1 MPRPKGETHH
11 SASLTRKQAQA
22 VKTALVK
29 GRSVARVARLTGLP
43 YQTVYR
49 IATGETWRELAPAG
63 PVHDVKHETR
73 GPRRKVGLKTQHLM
87 WRKRRGG
94 ATVAAVSE
102 RTGVSESSVRRLVSE
117 FELMLCHRVSQLQLT
132 AGSYEPAKR
141 KYGIPRTEA
150 QQMDERAVTEPLPAR
165 LRSILDEDFPELER
179 QLNRSE

>member
-22 VKTALVK
+22 VKAALVN
-29 GRSVARVARLTGLP
+29 GRSVARVARVAGLP

-49 IATGETWRELAPAG
+49 ISTGETWRELAPAG
-63 PVHDVKHETR
+63 PVHDVKREVR
-73 GPRRKVGLKTQHLM
+73 GPRRRVTLKIQYVM
-87 WRKRRGG
+87 WSKRRAGVHVS
-94 ATVAAVSE
+94 AISE
-102 RTGVSESSVRRLVSE
+102 RTGVSESSVRRLVAE
-117 FELMLCHRVSQLQLT
+117 FELLLCHRISQLQLT

-150 QQMDERAVTEPLPAR
+150 QRMDERAVSEPLPAR
-165 LRSILDEDFPELER
+165 LQSTLDEDLPELER

>member
-1 MPRPKGETHH
+1 
-11 SASLTRKQAQA
+11 
-22 VKTALVK
+22 
-29 GRSVARVARLTGLP
+29 
-43 YQTVYR
+43 
-49 IATGETWRELAPAG
+49 
-63 PVHDVKHETR
+63 
-73 GPRRKVGLKTQHLM
+73 M